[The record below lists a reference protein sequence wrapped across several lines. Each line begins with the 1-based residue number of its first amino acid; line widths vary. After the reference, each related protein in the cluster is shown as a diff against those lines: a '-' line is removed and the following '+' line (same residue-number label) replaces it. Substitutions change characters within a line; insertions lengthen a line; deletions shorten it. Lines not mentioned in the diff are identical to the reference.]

1 MYTHVHVCMYECVYI
16 YRQCTPPKRISQS
29 ARDIWWKVAELHSIY
44 VAGSH
49 YRCHSALRPGRVR
62 TGFGLA
68 QVVE

>member
-1 MYTHVHVCMYECVYI
+1 MYPP
-16 YRQCTPPKRISQS
+16 PPKKDQSVSQRHLVES
-29 ARDIWWKVAELHSIY
+29 AELHSIY

-49 YRCHSALRPGRVR
+49 YRFYSALRPGRVR